1 MVSLGTKFGMETE
14 WTSFDTWSFDGYKNT
29 LWRITGN
36 NQTFDPSTKTRGPI
50 MLMAGIWDSPLDYVQ
65 DEACDA
71 LTNVCSQDLPL
82 ALHLFNQGFD
92 VFIGNTRG
100 DPREPTNP
108 SQESKTY
115 TRD

>member
-1 MVSLGTKFGMETE
+1 
-14 WTSFDTWSFDGYKNT
+14 
-29 LWRITGN
+29 
-36 NQTFDPSTKTRGPI
+36 